1 MTSMSHRH
9 RRPTRIGLIGL
20 VGSMVVA
27 AGCSSTADP
36 AASAVELI
44 EGELSEQIQLGP
56 LTGDCEEP
64 ADDPAVDEEFAC
76 TGVTEDGAI
85 INFTAVFES
94 DDAVFIYPTNLVVE
108 SSVFEVEASATLGPE
123 FGVEI
128 DPAQIDCPEGVTVLD
143 AAGQMFCTITDVET
157 GGVLSM
163 TVTLGNYL
171 RDQGFEE
178 RFYEVGD
185 QIE

>member
-1 MTSMSHRH
+1 MFSISRHH
-9 RRPTRIGLIGL
+9 RRTARIAL
-20 VGSMVVA
+20 VGFVVVA

-36 AASAVELI
+36 AGAAVELI
-44 EGELSEQIQLGP
+44 EGELSDQIELGP
-56 LTGDCEEP
+56 LAGDCAEP
-64 ADDPAVDEEFAC
+64 DETALGDEFAC

-94 DDAVFIYPTNLVVE
+94 DDTVFLYPTNLVVE
-108 SSVFEVEASATLGPE
+108 SSLFEVDAAAALGPE
-123 FGVEI
+123 FGIEI
-128 DPAQIDCPEGVTVLD
+128 DPAQIECPEGVTVLD

-157 GGVLSM
+157 GGVFPM
-163 TVTLGNYL
+163 TATLGNYL

-185 QIE
+185 QVE